1 MSELPFMKAEELL
14 TGEMVG
20 KRVRTRGWIYRT
32 RHKGKM
38 VFTVIRDSSGII
50 QATLF
55 RGDME
60 SEQDFEDAKKA
71 LVESSVEVEGILVEE
86 PRAPGGYEIQVRRFR
101 VIHFAEIFPI
111 TKDQSEEF
119 LMDKR
124 HLWVRSRRLTAIAKI
139 KHSLL
144 KAAREWFD
152 SEGFYEVTPPI
163 LTGSAAEGGATLFE
177 VKYFG
182 DKAYLSQS
190 AQLYLEALIFSL
202 EKVYSIT
209 PSFRAEKSRTRK
221 HLTEFWHLEAEEAW
235 TGLEGNMKIQEEL
248 LTHIVHRVAEW
259 NPKELEFL
267 GRDRKEL
274 LKVETPFPRY
284 HYSEAL
290 DNLRKKGVELEWG
303 DDFGAPE
310 ERKLTE
316 DEELPIF
323 VTHWPKEAKAFYMR
337 WDPEDTRVVLNND
350 MLAPKGYGEIFGASE
365 RETDV
370 NHLIERLKA
379 EDASIEDYEWYLDL
393 RRYGSVQHSG
403 FGMGVERVV
412 AWLSNAEHIRETIP
426 FPMTPSRIRP

>member
-1 MSELPFMKAEELL
+1 MSELPFMKVDKLL
-14 TGEMVG
+14 SGEMVG

-55 RGDME
+55 KGDME
-60 SEQDFEDAKKA
+60 SEDDFNDAKKA

-86 PRAPGGYEIQVRRFR
+86 PRAPGGYEIQVRRFH

-139 KHSLL
+139 KHSLF

-152 SEGFYEVTPPI
+152 EQGFYEVTPPI

-190 AQLYLEALIFSL
+190 AQLYLEAMIFSL
-202 EKVYSIT
+202 ENVYSIT

-248 LTHIVHRVAEW
+248 LSHIARRVAEW

-267 GRDRKEL
+267 GRDPAD
-274 LKVETPFPRY
+274 LKKIETPFPRY
-284 HYSEAL
+284 RYSEAL

-337 WDPEDTRVVLNND
+337 WDPEDTKVVLNND
-350 MLAPKGYGEIFGASE
+350 MLAPEGYGEIFGASE

-370 NHLIERLKA
+370 GHLIERLKA
-379 EDASIEDYEWYLDL
+379 EDASIEDYDWYLDL

-412 AWLSNAEHIRETIP
+412 AWLSKAEHIRETIP
-426 FPMTPSRIRP
+426 FPRTPSRIRP

>member
-1 MSELPFMKAEELL
+1 MTEFMKAEELL
-14 TGEMVG
+14 KGEMVDR
-20 KRVRTRGWIYRT
+20 RVKIRGWIYRT

-55 RGDME
+55 KGDME
-60 SEQDFEDAKKA
+60 EEQDFEDAKKA

-86 PRAPGGYEIQVRRFR
+86 PRAPGGYEIQVRRFK

-139 KHSLL
+139 KHSLF

-152 SEGFYEVTPPI
+152 EHGFYEVTPPI

-182 DKAYLSQS
+182 DRAYLSQS

-202 EKVYSIT
+202 ENVYSIT

-235 TGLEGNMKIQEEL
+235 TGLDGNMKIQEDL
-248 LTHIVHRVAEW
+248 LSHIARRVAEW
-259 NPKELEFL
+259 NRKELEFL
-267 GRDRKEL
+267 GRDPKD
-274 LKVETPFPRY
+274 LKKIETPFPRY
-284 HYSEAL
+284 RYSEAL
-290 DNLRKKGVELEWG
+290 ENLRKKGVELEWG

-337 WDPEDTRVVLNND
+337 WDPEDTKVVLNND
-350 MLAPKGYGEIFGASE
+350 MLAPEGYGEIFGASE

-412 AWLSNAEHIRETIP
+412 AWLSKAEHIRETIP
-426 FPMTPSRIRP
+426 FPRTPSRIRP

>member
-1 MSELPFMKAEELL
+1 MSELEFLKAEELL
-14 TGEMVG
+14 KGDMVG
-20 KRVRTRGWIYRT
+20 QRVRTRGWIYRT

-55 RGDME
+55 KGDME
-60 SEQDFEDAKKA
+60 EEKGFEDAKKA
-71 LVESSVEVEGILVEE
+71 LVESSVEVEGILVEDA
-86 PRAPGGYEIQVRRFR
+86 RAPGGFEIQVRRFH
-101 VIHFAEIFPI
+101 VIHFAEPFPI

-119 LMDKR
+119 LMDMR
-124 HLWVRSRRLTAIAKI
+124 HLWVRSRKLTEIAKI
-139 KHSLL
+139 KHSVL

-152 SEGFYEVTPPI
+152 EHGFYEVTPPI

-177 VKYFG
+177 LKYFG
-182 DKAYLSQS
+182 QKAYLSQS

-202 EKVYSIT
+202 ENVYSIT

-248 LTHIVHRVAEW
+248 TAHIAHRVAEW
-259 NPKELEFL
+259 NGKQLEFL
-267 GRDRKEL
+267 GREPEEL
-274 LKVETPFPRY
+274 LKIETPFPRY
-284 HYSEAL
+284 RYDEAL
-290 DNLRKKGVELEWG
+290 EKLAKKGIELEWG

-310 ERKLTE
+310 ERMLTE

-323 VTHWPKEAKAFYMR
+323 ITHWPKEAKAFYMR
-337 WDPEDTRVVLNND
+337 WDTEDTRVVLNND
-350 MLAPKGYGEIFGASE
+350 MLAPEGYGEIFGASE

-370 NHLIERLKA
+370 RHLIERLEA
-379 EDASIEDYEWYLDL
+379 EGANLDNYRWYLDL

-412 AWLSNAEHIRETIP
+412 AWLAKAEHIRDTIP
-426 FPMTPSRIRP
+426 FPRTINRVRP